1 MNKKVYILIFVIA
14 SFFTNCKKKEK
25 TPETVAT
32 NTTTGFN
39 VIDGDH
45 GTFLS
50 VYNTS
55 KFSNWVFGDSI
66 VQASFY
72 DASGMNQNT
81 INAGTVSVNSV
92 TLQPYANNVYSSTS
106 QINLK
111 SLSWQ
116 ISGSGT
122 ITATNFSYTP
132 THPTYGG
139 DGALPDTV
147 TASGFTFNV
156 TGITNI
162 NEPVYVT
169 ISQGSSPI
177 TKTVTFV
184 PSTVSLSSSELAGF
198 VINQDFTIRLSLF
211 NYSHITLN
219 SHQYGINANRT
230 YQKSC
235 FLKQ

>member
-1 MNKKVYILIFVIA
+1 MRLFYLLSIIV
-14 SFFTNCKKKEK
+14 FFTFCKKKDK
-25 TPETVAT
+25 ASETASPT
-32 NTTTGFN
+32 NSTTGST

-55 KFSNWVFGDSI
+55 KFGNLVFGDSI

-72 DASGMNQNT
+72 DAPGMNQNI
-81 INAGTVSVNSV
+81 INAGTVSLNSV
-92 TLQPYANNVYSSTS
+92 TLQPYANNVYSSTN

-111 SLSWQ
+111 NMSWQ

-132 THPTYGG
+132 IHPTYSG

-162 NEPVYVT
+162 NEPVYIA
-169 ISQGSSPI
+169 ISQGSAPI
-177 TKTVTFV
+177 TKTVTSV